1 MEMRGLWDEGY
12 HWVSLSGIQVIDK
25 KYSAIR
31 LFYAFFNART
41 ESCSGFLLLLR
52 TLRSIWDSFFH
63 KSRLFGRT
71 HCPLPIATLP
81 PTSLP

>member
-25 KYSAIR
+25 KYS

-41 ESCSGFLLLLR
+41 ESCSGSQLLLR

-63 KSRLFGRT
+63 KSRLFSRT
-71 HCPLPIATLP
+71 HGPLPIATLP